1 MKAGRNDPCPCGSGK
16 KFKKCCLTK
25 GPSAVSGALEIAT
38 EASLPPASSRRPPAP
53 SAVVTRKSPPEPP
66 DPARERWETRWKEFE
81 SQEGAGRSAVFL
93 WTLDDKELMTDD
105 TAFEMLSL
113 LHQDAVSAGEHARF
127 AELVRALADRQPEVY
142 QQSAHSYLSW
152 CLQDALAASPQ
163 DILPLTR
170 ELAVLAGQDID
181 IVNRA
186 LRALAY
192 HGQLAALVEAM
203 RIAWPF
209 VQSSSNIVPWGISEF
224 REKGANYEVYN
235 YLEHTPNPDP
245 RDSELLDRIK
255 FYIEDPDL
263 DIMAESIGDL
273 AGQASPA
280 WTLNDFTLKPVRK
293 KLRDD
298 WDDEGNES
306 EEAPDPGAR
315 NLYRLIAQFV
325 GYLRRE
331 EGVPYPKGELI
342 RNELYRYFIRRHAGE
357 LAPRLSMLEQAMH
370 PKKKLPPPP
379 KPGHPLCPER
389 VTFEIHLAE
398 LIGFMNGLYHTAAA
412 LFEIVPAW
420 LRFLE
425 SRGLIDADRQAK
437 TVEELRPLHADL
449 LRLMESYR
457 DDPTLLR
464 DLLTWPA
471 RPVET
476 NPLDPR

>member
-1 MKAGRNDPCPCGSGK
+1 
-16 KFKKCCLTK
+16 
-25 GPSAVSGALEIAT
+25 
-38 EASLPPASSRRPPAP
+38 
-53 SAVVTRKSPPEPP
+53 
-66 DPARERWETRWKEFE
+66 
-81 SQEGAGRSAVFL
+81 
-93 WTLDDKELMTDD
+93 
-105 TAFEMLSL
+105 
-113 LHQDAVSAGEHARF
+113 
-127 AELVRALADRQPEVY
+127 
-142 QQSAHSYLSW
+142 
-152 CLQDALAASPQ
+152 
-163 DILPLTR
+163 
-170 ELAVLAGQDID
+170 
-181 IVNRA
+181 
-186 LRALAY
+186 
-192 HGQLAALVEAM
+192 
-203 RIAWPF
+203 
-209 VQSSSNIVPWGISEF
+209 
-224 REKGANYEVYN
+224 
-235 YLEHTPNPDP
+235 
-245 RDSELLDRIK
+245 
-255 FYIEDPDL
+255 
-263 DIMAESIGDL
+263 MAESIGDL